1 MGLILTESSRRKKK
15 MSFQVNANIAALN
28 VYNNLGVH
36 QAKAADSL
44 SRISSG
50 LKASGFGDI
59 ASQGT
64 ANGIYGNL
72 QATSSNISQ
81 VQAAINQLQVADAAY
96 GEQIALGQKGQQVA
110 LGGANAGA
118 DTSALW
124 SQLTAIEVGISS
136 IQDNTQFNGAVFTT
150 ALTPNMGVGA
160 LGTAPTPGNAAD
172 PVIAGA
178 AAAAATVANIA
189 TTATNMA
196 TFVAATVDIRATNA
210 ANIAT
215 LQNSLQVLNATAAN
229 ELAGVGQAQDTDIA
243 TEMMSLT
250 SANIMTEAATAML
263 AQAMQLPNSV
273 LKLLQ

>member
-1 MGLILTESSRRKKK
+1 MA
-15 MSFQVNANIAALN
+15 FQVNANIAALN

-50 LKASGFGDI
+50 LKASGGGDI

-64 ANGIYGNL
+64 ANGLYSNM
-72 QATSSNISQ
+72 QATNSNISQ

-96 GEQIALGQKGQQVA
+96 GELISLGQKGQQVA
-110 LGGANAGA
+110 IGGANAGA
-118 DTSALW
+118 DFSAIQA
-124 SQLTAIEVGISS
+124 QLVATKVGIAS
-136 IQDNTQFNGAVFTT
+136 IQTNTQYNGAVFTT

-160 LGTAPTPGNAAD
+160 LGTAPTPTVATAPAHGTAVTTAAS
-172 PVIAGA
+172 
-178 AAAAATVANIA
+178 AATSAGEYA
-189 TTATNMA
+189 TY
-196 TFVAATVDIRATNA
+196 VAATVDIRATNA

-243 TEMMSLT
+243 TEMMNLT

>member
-1 MGLILTESSRRKKK
+1 MA
-15 MSFQVNANIAALN
+15 FQVNANIAALN

-50 LKASGFGDI
+50 LKASGGGDI

-64 ANGIYGNL
+64 ASGIYSNM
-72 QATSSNISQ
+72 QATNSNISQ

-96 GEQIALGQKGQQVA
+96 GELISLGQKGQQVA
-110 LGGANAGA
+110 ISGAVAGA
-118 DTSALW
+118 DFSAIQA
-124 SQLTAIEVGISS
+124 QLVATKVGLTS
-136 IQDNTQFNGAVFTT
+136 IQTNTQYNGAVFTT

-160 LGTAPTPGNAAD
+160 LGTAPTPTVATAPPHGTA
-172 PVIAGA
+172 VTT
-178 AAAAATVANIA
+178 AATAA
-189 TTATNMA
+189 TSAGEYATY
-196 TFVAATVDIRATNA
+196 VAATVDIRATNA

-215 LQNSLQVLNATAAN
+215 LQNSLQVLNSTAAN

-243 TEMMSLT
+243 TEMMNLT

>member
-1 MGLILTESSRRKKK
+1 
-15 MSFQVNANIAALN
+15 MSFQVNANVAALN

-59 ASQGT
+59 GSQGT
-64 ANGIYGNL
+64 ASGIYSNM
-72 QATSSNISQ
+72 QATHSNISQ

-110 LGGANAGA
+110 LGGADAGA

-150 ALTPNMGVGA
+150 ALTPDMGVGA
-160 LGTAPTPGNAAD
+160 LTLTPTNAAD
-172 PVIAGA
+172 PTIAA
-178 AAAAATVANIA
+178 LSAPPVAGDIA

-215 LQNSLQVLNATAAN
+215 LQNSLQVLNSVAAN